1 MNKLPLICD
10 TTLLLYLGR
19 VDQAQLLPAL
29 FEAVSIPKQVAL
41 ELDMGRLMRPDT
53 INPRQLEWVTIA
65 HVSQSDIDTLPP
77 NRLGIGE
84 QAVIAYARSNPNCKV
99 GLDDRQARLLAEQ
112 MGLSVIGTIGVLLKA
127 KRANLIPAV
136 RPLLDA
142 VRLEGFYLSND
153 LYQEALR
160 LAGEEV

>member
-1 MNKLPLICD
+1 MNKSPLICD

-19 VDQAQLLPAL
+19 VGQAQLLSDL
-29 FEAVSIPKQVAL
+29 FEAIYVPEQVAL

-53 INPRQLEWVTIA
+53 INPRRLEWVKLTN
-65 HVSQSDIDTLPP
+65 VSQSAIDTLPP

-84 QAVIAYARSNPNCKV
+84 QAVIAYARSNPDCTV

-112 MGLSVIGTIGVLLKA
+112 MGLSVTGTIGVLLKA
-127 KRANLIPAV
+127 KRANLISTV

-142 VRLEGFYLSND
+142 VQLEGFYLRND

-160 LAGEEV
+160 LACE